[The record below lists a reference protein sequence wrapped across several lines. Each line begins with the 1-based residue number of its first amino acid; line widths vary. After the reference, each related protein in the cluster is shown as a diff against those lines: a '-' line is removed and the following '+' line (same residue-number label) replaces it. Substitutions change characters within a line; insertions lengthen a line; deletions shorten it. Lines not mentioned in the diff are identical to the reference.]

1 MANQNAVQ
9 SDGWGDS
16 ALAGYY
22 RRVLVPLLRPGIT
35 GLDRLGRA
43 TMLAWHVLK
52 VLPHPRVYLTAALQ
66 QAYII
71 GIRSLPLVLFIAM
84 LGGAV
89 TSQQSGAQFTGGLP
103 LWVIG
108 SVLAASILTELGPLL
123 TAIVMMARVGASI
136 AAELA
141 SMQVTEQ
148 IDALRAMGRDPVAF
162 LVVPRVAAGL
172 MVFPALVILAD
183 AAGLFAGWLV
193 GQLAVDGLT
202 SADIIYGMRFYFRPW
217 ALWFSVIK
225 GAVFGFAVT
234 FIACL
239 VGLEGGGGAE
249 GVGRTTTSAVVVTTI
264 MLMVLD
270 VLLAPLLKMF

>member
-1 MANQNAVQ
+1 MPLIRPVR
-9 SDGWGDS
+9 
-16 ALAGYY
+16 AGLE
-22 RRVLVPLLRPGIT
+22 RF
-35 GLDRLGRA
+35 GRA
-43 TMLAWHVLK
+43 GLLAIAIAR
-52 VLPHPRVYLTAALQ
+52 VLPHPRLYLSAALQ
-66 QAYII
+66 QSYNI
-71 GIRSLPLVLFIAM
+71 GVKSLPLVLFIAM

-108 SVLAASILTELGPLL
+108 SVLAASVLTELGPLL

-162 LVVPRVAAGL
+162 LVTPRVIAGIL
-172 MVFPALVILAD
+172 VFPPLVIIAD
-183 AAGLFAGWLV
+183 ASGLFAGWLV
-193 GQLAVDGLT
+193 GQLAVEGLT
-202 SADIIYGMRFYFRPW
+202 GDDIIFGMRFYFRPW
-217 ALWFSVIK
+217 ALWFSIIK
-225 GAVFGFAVT
+225 GAVFGFGVT

-249 GVGRTTTSAVVVTTI
+249 GVGRTTTNAVVITTI
-264 MLMVLD
+264 VLMVLED
-270 VLLAPLLKMF
+270 RKSTRLNS